1 MANNIAPLAWE
12 HRTFNKFRPVLTVFS
27 IPQNSESEKKSCPAY
42 WPQRVRSCAD
52 WHSDAGAGRDH
63 RERCVA
69 VGDVQ
74 ARDGVIHSNP
84 TARGNPKALA
94 QLDSY
99 KRPLVG
105 FLSANLQRFGMEKV
119 SAVYRGLRGSVL
131 FD

>member
-1 MANNIAPLAWE
+1 MANNIAHSLRIA
-12 HRTFNKFRPVLTVFS
+12 HIRTINQRR
-27 IPQNSESEKKSCPAY
+27 NPA
-42 WPQRVRSCAD
+42 RLIGRKGRSCAD
-52 WHSDAGAGRDH
+52 QHRASRDH

-69 VGDVQ
+69 VGDVR

-119 SAVYRGLRGSVL
+119 SAAYRGLRGSVL